1 MNMLGDKDYVIVEL
15 HPFAHQVGGHTCV
28 LELNSSVICKP
39 FDSNE
44 VWFYENEPDEM
55 KEFTPRFL
63 GKVKPV

>member
-39 FDSNE
+39 YDSNE
-44 VWFYENEPDEM
+44 VWFYENEPEEM

-63 GKVKPV
+63 GKVTSV